1 MRLSNRILCLVF
13 FGFAVPLTGQ
23 VASATE
29 LQSDVAYSPSDIR
42 QLAIQALIQGD
53 AQTAFDLTSALLV
66 RDPSD
71 VDALLLR
78 SRAARN
84 LGDAKTAKSAA
95 RDAWKAADTD
105 RTRYAAALA
114 NAQALSSDGARTRA
128 QWWLRR
134 AIQIA
139 PNDDLKAKAAR
150 DFQYVRGQNPWST
163 QLSFTASPSSNVN
176 GGSSSETVSIYDLPF
191 DFVLQGTSRA
201 LSGIEYS
208 FGFSTRY
215 DLKKSAKSR
224 TSLSFAASHKTY
236 SLSEDAKKIAPDA
249 KGSDFALTQVSTGLS
264 QDWVAPSG
272 RFALNGQLGLNKVW
286 YGGEPL
292 SQSVTLTGGA
302 RYAFTQNLSTNL
314 SATHEWQEGLG
325 GRGDADVLRGTLST
339 TYKLPTG
346 DGLKLSL
353 GQTTST
359 SSAAYLD
366 YDETSASLTYA
377 LAKPIWG
384 TRLQLG
390 LDGRHRHFDETTVSF
405 GDRDDFT
412 YGAQATVT
420 LDSFDYYGFVP
431 TVTVRAEETDSNLA
445 IYDKDSV
452 DIRIGLKS
460 RF

>member
-1 MRLSNRILCLVF
+1 MRLANRFLCLVF
-13 FGFAVPLTGQ
+13 CGIAAPMTAQ
-23 VASATE
+23 IAHASD
-29 LQSDVAYSPSDIR
+29 LQNDVAYSPSDIR
-42 QLAIQALIQGD
+42 QFAIQALLQGD
-53 AQTAFDLTSALLV
+53 AQTAFDLTTALLM

-84 LGDAKTAKSAA
+84 LGDTQTAKSAA

-114 NAQALSSDGARTRA
+114 NAQALSSAGARTRA

-134 AIQIA
+134 AIQLA
-139 PNDDLKAKAAR
+139 PSADLKAKAAR
-150 DFQYVRGQNPWST
+150 DFRYVRGQNPWST
-163 QLSFTASPSSNVN
+163 QLSFSVSPSSNVN

-236 SLSEDAKKIAPDA
+236 TLSEEAKDIAPDA
-249 KGSDFALTQVSTGLS
+249 KGSDYALTELSAGIS
-264 QDWVAPSG
+264 QDWISPSG
-272 RFALNGQLGLNKVW
+272 RYALNGQLGVDKVW
-286 YGGEPL
+286 FAGDPL

-302 RYAFTQNLSTNL
+302 RYAFTQNLSARL
-314 SATHEWQEGLG
+314 SAAHEWQDGLG
-325 GRGDADVLRGTLST
+325 GRDDADVLRGTIST
-339 TYKLPTG
+339 TYRLPTG
-346 DGLKLSL
+346 DGIMLSI
-353 GQTTST
+353 GQTTSA
-359 SSAAYLD
+359 SSAPYLD
-366 YDETSASLTYA
+366 YDETSASLSFG

-390 LDGRHRHFDETTVSF
+390 LDGRHRHFDATTVSF

-420 LDSFDYYGFVP
+420 LERFDYYGFVP
-431 TVTVRAEETDSNLA
+431 TVTLRAEETDSNLA